1 MRSQGSG
8 FQRLSRD
15 GIVTFIWG
23 SYVAFRFSLLVP
35 HTCLSI
41 QRDTDKERGEQRER
55 EREKRKRQK
64 EREREGQGEI
74 ERKRERE
81 WWRWGKRQRDE
92 RIELLVLLQ
101 TWPCE
106 FAF

>member
-55 EREKRKRQK
+55 EREEKKT
-64 EREREGQGEI
+64 ERERERGAGRDRE
-74 ERKRERE
+74 KARERVVE
-81 WWRWGKRQRDE
+81 MGQETAR
-92 RIELLVLLQ
+92 
-101 TWPCE
+101 
-106 FAF
+106 